1 MHRPLLLL
9 LAATAGLDAAPDFIL
24 HHGRVL
30 TLDPQSRVAE
40 AVAIEA
46 GRITA
51 VGANDEV
58 LALKGDTT
66 QLLDL
71 GGRTLMPGLMDSH
84 VHPGAAMTEF
94 DHELPDMHRIADV
107 LAYFKARAAVSEP
120 GDLLSLRQVFITR
133 LEEKRY
139 PTRAELDAAAPA
151 NPVVFSTGPDSMLNS
166 LALKLAGI
174 DRDFRLPEG
183 HPGKIETD
191 ASGEP
196 TGLLRGY
203 SPGLKAPVK
212 RRNPTAE
219 DTYRRTL
226 ELFRDYSAVGLTTVA
241 DRGATDAAMKL
252 YQKMRD
258 AGELPVR
265 LRLSASFSPL
275 GLWPAT
281 ERAVEEIL
289 QHPLTRPDPLLQIIG
304 TKVFLD
310 GGMLTG
316 SALMGLPWG
325 VSDAYGIRDPAYR
338 GEQKI
343 PADRLRQLVAKIA
356 GAGLQFTAHSVGDGA
371 VRLLVDTYED
381 VNREFPIRDSRS
393 CITHCNFMSPESIAK
408 AARLG
413 VCVDLQPIWLHL
425 DGRTLT
431 QHFGDERM
439 ALFQPLRR
447 CFEQGLVVGGGS
459 DHMQKIGSLRSINPY
474 NPWLGLWTAVSR
486 RARGLETP
494 VHPEH
499 ALTREQALRMYTTNN
514 AWLLKLEKDT
524 GAIEPGK
531 FADVILVDRDPL
543 LCPLDDLPQ
552 TRVLKTWLGGRLI
565 HEAK

>member
-9 LAATAGLDAAPDFIL
+9 LAATAGLDAAPDLIL

-174 DRDFRLPEG
+174 DRNFRLPEG

-212 RRNPTAE
+212 RRNPTEE

-371 VRLLVDTYED
+371 VRLLVDTYEE

-439 ALFQPLRR
+439 ALFQPLRS
-447 CFEQGLVVGGGS
+447 CFEKGLVVGGGS

-474 NPWLGLWTAVSR
+474 NPWLGLWTAISR
-486 RARGLETP
+486 KARGLEQP

>member
-1 MHRPLLLL
+1 MYRPLLLL
-9 LAATAGLDAAPDFIL
+9 LTTAAGLEAAPDLIL

-30 TLDPQSRVAE
+30 TLDPQSRIAE
-40 AVAIEA
+40 AVAIEN

-51 VGANDEV
+51 VGTNEEV
-58 LALKGDTT
+58 LALGSATT
-66 QLLDL
+66 QRLDL

-139 PTRAELDAAAPA
+139 PTRAELDEAAPA

-174 DRDFRLPEG
+174 DRNFRLPEG

-191 ASGEP
+191 ANGEP

-203 SPGLKAPVK
+203 SPGIKAPVK
-212 RRNPTAE
+212 RRNPTEE

-226 ELFRDYSAVGLTTVA
+226 ELFHDYAAVGLTTVA
-241 DRGATDAAMKL
+241 DRGASASAMKL

-258 AGELPVR
+258 TGELPVR

-281 ERAVEEIL
+281 ERAIDEIL
-289 QHPLTRPDPLLQIIG
+289 QHPLTRPDPQLQIIG

-316 SALMGLPWG
+316 SAFMGLPWG
-325 VSDAYGIRDPAYR
+325 VSDAYGIRDPDYR

-343 PADRLRQLVAKIA
+343 PAERLRQLVAKIA

-371 VRLLVDTYED
+371 VRLLVDTYEE
-381 VNREFPIRDSRS
+381 VNRDFPIRDSRS

-408 AARLG
+408 AAKLG

-431 QHFGDERM
+431 HHFGEERM
-439 ALFQPLRR
+439 ALFQPLRT

-486 RARGLETP
+486 KARGLEQP
-494 VHPEH
+494 VHAEH
-499 ALTREQALRMYTTNN
+499 AITREQALRLYTTNN

-531 FADVILVDRDPL
+531 FADLILLDRDPL
-543 LCPLDDLPQ
+543 LCPLDDLPHTQ
-552 TRVLKTWLGGRLI
+552 VLKTWLGGKI
-565 HEAK
+565 VHAAK